1 MVDIFNLVTRHSDQR
16 DLRDLRD
23 SALYICKS
31 QSVRLRSHCGGVSVG
46 QTKTFNYSHLEL
58 CQILGFGPTIVHLT
72 DSAMLDISEMKC
84 KERWRPVIAVK
95 PQHKV
100 EVRTCQD
107 RGFISA
113 WLEQDLPSR

>member
-1 MVDIFNLVTRHSDQR
+1 MT
-16 DLRDLRD
+16 
-23 SALYICKS
+23 Y
-31 QSVRLRSHCGGVSVG
+31 SV
-46 QTKTFNYSHLEL
+46 
-58 CQILGFGPTIVHLT
+58 I
-72 DSAMLDISEMKC
+72 LDISEMKS

>member
-1 MVDIFNLVTRHSDQR
+1 M
-16 DLRDLRD
+16 
-23 SALYICKS
+23 
-31 QSVRLRSHCGGVSVG
+31 SVG

-58 CQILGFGPTIVHLT
+58 CLILGFGHVTY
-72 DSAMLDISEMKC
+72 SAMLDISEMKC